1 MINLDYIKKHNLI
14 IFDAISGSHAYGT
27 ATPSSDLDIRG
38 VFVLPKEEIFGLG
51 YIEQVNDQKN
61 DIVYYEVRRFLELVA
76 SNNPNILELLNTPE
90 DCIRYKH
97 PVFDLIL
104 KNSDKFITKQCR
116 NSFAGYARQQIN
128 KAEGMNKM
136 QNWEAKRVA
145 RKTPIDFCYVI
156 DGYKTRSLKT
166 VLREKGWRQENC
178 GLSAINHARDTYA
191 LFYDKKQNLGYKG
204 IQSSTHQDN
213 PGKSSKG
220 LEGSVEFLTE
230 SLVKESH
237 KVRLSSIPK
246 GQKHEFIITYNE
258 DGYSSHCKDYKRY
271 QTWKKERN
279 KSRWTDVKAHGQQID
294 GKNMLHC
301 RRLLDM
307 AKEIA
312 QGKGINVRRPN
323 AKELLSIRKGEIKL
337 RQLLNQANAEIK
349 EIDSLFINSNLP
361 ELVDM
366 NFVHNLLIQVRTEFY
381 ESHTIAH

>member
-1 MINLDYIKKHNLI
+1 MINLDYIKNHNLI
-14 IFDAISGSHAYGT
+14 IFDAVSGSHAYGT

-38 VFVLPKEEIFGLG
+38 VFILPKEEIFGLG

-61 DIVYYEVRRFLELVA
+61 DVVYYEVRRFLELVA

-104 KNSDKFITKQCR
+104 KNRDKFITKLCR

-136 QNWEAKRVA
+136 QNWEAKRVM
-145 RKTPIDFCYVI
+145 RKTPLDFCYVI
-156 DGYKTRSLKT
+156 DGYKTRALKT
-166 VLREKGWRQENC
+166 VLREKGWKQENC

-191 LFYDKKQNLGYKG
+191 LFYDKKENLGYKG
-204 IQSSTHQDN
+204 IQSPTYKDN
-213 PGKSSKG
+213 PGKLPKG
-220 LEGSVEFLTE
+220 LKGSVEFLTE
-230 SLVKESH
+230 NLDKVSH

-246 GQKHEFIITYNE
+246 GQKHQFIITYNE

-279 KSRWTDVKAHGQQID
+279 KARWTDVKAHGQQID

-312 QGKGINVRRPN
+312 QGQGINVRRPN
-323 AKELLSIRKGEIKL
+323 AKELLSIRKGEVKL

-349 EIDSLFINSNLP
+349 EIDSLFINSDLP

-366 NFVHNLLIQVRTEFY
+366 NFVHDLLIQVRTEFY
-381 ESHTIAH
+381 ESYTTAH

>member
-1 MINLDYIKKHNLI
+1 MIDLDYIKNHNLI
-14 IFDAISGSHAYGT
+14 IFDAVSGSHAYGT

-38 VFVLPKEEIFGLG
+38 VFILPKEEVFGLG

-104 KNSDKFITKQCR
+104 ENREKFITKQCR

-136 QNWEAKRVA
+136 QNWESKRVT
-145 RKTPIDFCYVI
+145 RKTPLDFCYVI
-156 DGYKTRSLKT
+156 DGYKTRALKT
-166 VLREKGWRQENC
+166 VLREKGWKQENC

-191 LFYDKKQNLGYKG
+191 LFYDKKENLGYKG
-204 IQSSTHQDN
+204 IQASKYAD
-213 PGKSSKG
+213 GKYYDDLIPLNEEK
-220 LEGSVEFLTE
+220 
-230 SLVKESH
+230 SLAKVSH

-246 GQKHEFIITYNE
+246 GQKHQFIITYNE

-279 KSRWTDVKAHGQQID
+279 KARWTDVKAHGQQID

-312 QGKGINVRRPN
+312 QGQGINVRRPN
-323 AKELLSIRKGEIKL
+323 ADELLRIRKGEIKL
-337 RQLLNQANAEIK
+337 RELLNQANAEIA

-361 ELVDM
+361 EFVDM
-366 NFVHNLLIQVRTEFY
+366 DFVHNLLVR
-381 ESHTIAH
+381 IKILI